1 MRRGFTLI
9 EAVITT
15 GISVVALVA
24 LVNMF
29 FIFNSI
35 YGYQQA
41 FIATAGSAGGTLSAL
56 EASVLPAEMVLASHS
71 FDGTVYASATT
82 TLVLS
87 LPSVDGTGT
96 IVSDAKDYVAFYASS
111 TELFRLVAAD
121 ARSTRQSGR
130 TRLSATL
137 DVLSFTYDNNDFAN
151 VTNVIADIQT
161 RAQYKEQTARAHVRE
176 RLYLRNF
183 QPSP

>member
-1 MRRGFTLI
+1 MNRGFTLI
-9 EAVITT
+9 ESVITI
-15 GISVVALVA
+15 GISVVALIA

-29 FIFNSI
+29 FVFNSI

-41 FIATAGSAGGTLSAL
+41 FIATAGSAGRALSAL
-56 EASVLPAEMVLASHS
+56 EASVLPAETVVASHS
-71 FDGTVYASATT
+71 FSGTIYTSTTT

-96 IVSDAKDYVAFYASS
+96 IVSGAKDYVAFYASS
-111 TELFRLVAAD
+111 TELFRLVLAD
-121 ARSTRQSGR
+121 ARSTRQSGS

-137 DVLSFTYDNNDFAN
+137 DALSFTYDNADFTK
-151 VTNVIADIQT
+151 VTNVIADVQT
-161 RAQYKEQTARAHVRE
+161 RAQYKQQTARAHVRE
-176 RLYLRNF
+176 QMYLRNF